1 MKRLLLILILTFS
14 FQTLVKADDIRD
26 FEIEG
31 MSIGDSLLDYMSKS
45 EIKKAEENSTLYPDN
60 EYIVIFSNH
69 SSDKYDMIE
78 ITYSNKNK
86 DYLIDALVGK
96 VLYPDN
102 YEQCTIDKKEI
113 VNEFKKTFGDS
124 TIDEHVQPHYVDN
137 KSTVD
142 ASDFYITSGG
152 MVRVSCTDWSKQ
164 MLTENGWK
172 DSMKISLS
180 NEEFVKYLSNL

>member
-14 FQTLVKADDIRD
+14 FQTFTKADDIRD

-86 DYLIDALVGK
+86 DYLIDNLVGK

-172 DSMKISLS
+172 DAMKISLS